1 MELNEENYFTQQ
13 ATCILCTLLFRR
25 KLISYV
31 RQLLENSSS
40 NTQKMCISFCTI
52 PKLRDL
58 MVNKNNYKR
67 LGDYIQLTDVRN
79 KFLEVDYI
87 LVPNDCDILKFENKA
102 IFLDNAFKNIDSQLL
117 SYKELQSLILS
128 KMGQ

>member
-1 MELNEENYFTQQ
+1 
-13 ATCILCTLLFRR
+13 
-25 KLISYV
+25 
-31 RQLLENSSS
+31 
-40 NTQKMCISFCTI
+40 
-52 PKLRDL
+52 

-117 SYKELQSLILS
+117 SYKKLQSLILS